1 MGKIK
6 DARRLK
12 RKLDGVNMSKVMLC
26 AWCAGRGDWRI
37 QSRLPAVSN
46 YLAKSLKLPRCAYSV
61 LGGHL
66 NIFRVTRRDP
76 GTWATKFVIKHGGSV
91 LS

>member
-6 DARRLK
+6 DAKRLA
-12 RKLDGVNMSKVMLC
+12 RKLEGEDVDILMLC
-26 AWCAGRGDWRI
+26 AWRAGNGDWRI

-46 YLAKSLKLPRCAYSV
+46 YLAKSLKLPRCAYAV

-76 GTWATKFVIKHGGSV
+76 GSWATRFVTKHGGSV
-91 LS
+91 LT